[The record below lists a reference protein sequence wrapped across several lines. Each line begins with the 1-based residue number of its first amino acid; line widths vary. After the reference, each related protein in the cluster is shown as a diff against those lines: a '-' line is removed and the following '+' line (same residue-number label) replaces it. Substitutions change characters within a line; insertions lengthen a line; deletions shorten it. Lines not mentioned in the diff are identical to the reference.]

1 MSPTSLSLMVIRFD
15 PIPADRAEYMEF
27 KKAGA
32 TKKDQAPES
41 GAYFATYAMGNATI
55 GYSKGLRANLV
66 ADSANTGADYY
77 DQTNMSVSLAVND
90 DLSTIL
96 PNINTKVNLIY
107 GEDDLVVPIRVGI
120 DSSSIIPDSE
130 LTIIPDE
137 GHNMLRSSSEKI
149 IEIIKK

>member
-1 MSPTSLSLMVIRFD
+1 MKNYRKIVIIASPLIRKLKPNSGFSFFKLYKFMNKLN
-15 PIPADRAEYMEF
+15 IISDRRLDELKNKYGSEDYRNAN
-27 KKAGA
+27 KVL
-32 TKKDQAPES
+32 KD
-41 GAYFATYAMGNATI
+41 T
-55 GYSKGLRANLV
+55 LV
-66 ADSANTGADYY
+66 
-77 DQTNMSVSLAVND
+77 MAVND

-130 LTIIPDE
+130 LTIIPNE

-149 IEIIKK
+149 IEIIKKWI